1 VVEMIERAEG
11 EKMPEKDYQLKRL
24 LLKEE
29 LEEVNQLIR
38 DAPEFTEHY
47 PNHKK
52 WLDNAL
58 KEVSEGIRLAYG
70 ILKPITID
78 GQPELKI
85 IGVGIVKITEPFAE
99 LKSLFLKKESRHKEQ
114 HYGSLLY
121 ENIEKKLLKR
131 GLTKIITDVP
141 YKNKSTSWFLIKHGF
156 QINGLIERYKK
167 GDLNYMLSKDVNPHY
182 IGDPFDWYSLVTWF
196 LENIYR
202 FDIYKSKEIDEKT
215 LLLSFNL
222 NTNKINSVSSLEAI
236 KGLSLVYDGT
246 IDNDN
251 IETICSFMQEKDA
264 TICSVVA
271 KKFKEDIRTKFIKR
285 RILPLDQNQV
295 YDLSRYNKPSFEK
308 DRIRGII
315 VEIRHTYFERIKDD
329 EDYFVYF
336 KGPGIGKYSK
346 EGDKILFFVDSCNE
360 HPYGAIMGFGKIKD
374 CSSDIPEKQWNR
386 YKNMNPKFSKD
397 EFDRFAGYKKSII
410 AFVIEDFKRISPL
423 EYHDVKIILQSR
435 VVIEDIS
442 HLYLDKALI
451 EVFLRF
457 FSEEKEKKDFG
468 LNTLHE
474 KIEEAAK
481 TEQQEHKEMSTKL
494 DIIATAQDEIKEIT
508 LKKIQDDLIE
518 ISSPGIKE
526 TLKIKLSTPGSGIIP
541 VSMEKEATFDLGKK
555 RSYDEL
561 KKDLEKRFGGF
572 GSMIFDKLKSKN
584 WIKK

>member
-1 VVEMIERAEG
+1 MIEGAEG
-11 EKMPEKDYQLKRL
+11 EKIPEKDYQFKRL

-38 DAPEFTEHY
+38 DAHEFTEHY

-58 KEVSEGIRLAYG
+58 KEVNEGIRLAYG

-114 HYGSLLY
+114 NYGSLLY

-141 YKNKSTSWFLIKHGF
+141 YKNKSTSWFLIKQGF

-167 GDLNYMLSKDVNPHY
+167 GDLNYILSKDVTPYY
-182 IGDPFDWYSLVTWF
+182 IGDPFDWCSLVTWF

-202 FDIYKSKEIDEKT
+202 FDIYKSEEIDEKT

-222 NTNKINSVSSLEAI
+222 NTNKNNSVSSLEAI
-236 KGLSLVYDGT
+236 KGISLVYDGT
-246 IDNDN
+246 IDNNN
-251 IETICSFMQEKDA
+251 IETICSFLQEKDA

-271 KKFKEDIRTKFIKR
+271 KTFKEDNRTKFIKK

-295 YDLSRYNKPSFEK
+295 YDLSGYNKPSFEK
-308 DRIRGII
+308 DRIIGII
-315 VEIRHTYFERIKDD
+315 VEIRHIYFERIKDD
-329 EDYFVYF
+329 EDFFVYF

-360 HPYGAIMGFGKIKD
+360 HPYGAIMGFGKIKE
-374 CSSDIPEKQWNR
+374 CSSGIPEKQWNR

-397 EFDRFAGYKKSII
+397 EFYRFAGYKNAII
-410 AFVIEDFKRISPL
+410 AFVVEDFKRISPIGYRDIITIL
-423 EYHDVKIILQSR
+423 RKKIM
-435 VVIEDIS
+435 IEEVG
-442 HLYLDKALI
+442 HQYLDEDLI
-451 EVFLRF
+451 NLFSLL
-457 FSEEKEKKDFG
+457 FSEEKEKKD
-468 LNTLHE
+468 LNLNNLRGEIDVIAENVRH
-474 KIEEAAK
+474 
-481 TEQQEHKEMSTKL
+481 EHKDILTKL
-494 DIIATAQDEIKEIT
+494 DTIATSQDEIRE
-508 LKKIQDDLIE
+508 LNLKIQDEIIE

-526 TLKIKLSTPGSGIIP
+526 TLKIKLSTPGSGILPI
-541 VSMEKEATFDLGKK
+541 SLEKETNIDLCKI
-555 RSYDEL
+555 SYDGL
-561 KKDLEKRFGGF
+561 KKDLEEKFGRLGCT
-572 GSMIFDKLKSKN
+572 IFERLKSKN